1 MAKMRLLQRGADAF
15 RLSAPEWAN
24 ALALALRFGW
34 NPPGRCTSYVAAGY
48 RVSDEGAKELCEA
61 FDRAFAMALEKPMQF
76 YPVRVDMGMLYL
88 LNEYLRVG
96 TFVVADE

>member
-1 MAKMRLLQRGADAF
+1 MAKTRLLQRGADAF

-34 NPPGRCTSYVAAGY
+34 NPPRATFYLAPGY
-48 RVSDEGAKELCEA
+48 HVSDENAEELCEA
-61 FDRAFAMALEKPMQF
+61 FDRAFAMALAKPTQF

-88 LNEYLRVG
+88 LNEYIRVG
-96 TFVVADE
+96 AFVVADE